1 MVCVSVCFSTMND
14 INFFAQCNR
23 YTVSCDCNKKNCFYS
38 LEIFPFQKH
47 FRLPNID
54 TLQYSREKKIKWQ
67 NEWNARFKLTI
78 CIHLRFLLVKCKC
91 IRCNF
96 RGLILEIFF
105 FLSRVFLSIEIY
117 IFPIETFIKSH
128 FITEFF
134 FFFFWLVDSIQ
145 WILFTLRE
153 KKNWISILYK
163 KSSSIW
169 SGRNDLLN
177 TEEKDRM
184 NEWIS

>member
-1 MVCVSVCFSTMND
+1 MICWWCVCLCVFPQWMILISLLNAIGIRYPVSG
-14 INFFAQCNR
+14 
-23 YTVSCDCNKKNCFYS
+23 DCNKKNCFYS

-105 FLSRVFLSIEIY
+105 FLSRVFLSIEIIY
-117 IFPIETFIKSH
+117 IFPIETFI
-128 FITEFF
+128 
-134 FFFFWLVDSIQ
+134 
-145 WILFTLRE
+145 
-153 KKNWISILYK
+153 
-163 KSSSIW
+163 
-169 SGRNDLLN
+169 
-177 TEEKDRM
+177 
-184 NEWIS
+184 